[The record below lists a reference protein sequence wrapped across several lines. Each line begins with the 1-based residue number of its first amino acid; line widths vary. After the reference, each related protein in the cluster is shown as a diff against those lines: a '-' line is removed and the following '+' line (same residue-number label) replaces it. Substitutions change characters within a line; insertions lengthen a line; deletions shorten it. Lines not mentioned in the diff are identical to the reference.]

1 MPAWGRV
8 MKILVDFFLTR
19 LGRIVS
25 VSLLV
30 LGAHLLFAPA
40 ASAVPSFAV
49 QTGQACSSCH
59 VGGFGPQLTQFG
71 RDFKMHGYT
80 MRAVGQWDVVPIS
93 MMAVASYIRT
103 QRNQD
108 APPAPHY
115 SDNNNIALDQVS
127 VFVAGGLGDHF
138 GAFVQTTYDGVG
150 RAFSWDNVDLRAVTN
165 ATLFGSDAVLGL
177 SLNNS
182 PGVTDP
188 WNTLPAWGYP
198 YTDSAL
204 APGPAASPL
213 MSDALAQNVLG
224 LNGYAWWGGSIYTE
238 AGLYWSPNASFLDA
252 MGVDPGDTSEI
263 NGAAPYVRVA
273 YQKSF
278 GDRNFEVGAFG
289 LFSDLYPGRDHSAGT
304 TDRYRDI
311 GADAS
316 YQYTDAGGN
325 MLTLN
330 GRYTNERQ
338 RLAASTLLGI
348 AANRDNTLN
357 EVRADLS
364 YYSHRG
370 YGASI
375 GAFDSWGS
383 GDPLVY
389 ADSRTN
395 SPNSSGLMFQVDYTP
410 FGSGHSPFGARFNA
424 RVGVQYV
431 AYSEF
436 DGARHNYD
444 GSGRDA
450 SDNNTLRIFAW
461 VAY

>member
-1 MPAWGRV
+1 
-8 MKILVDFFLTR
+8 MKSLADFFVTGF
-19 LGRIVS
+19 GRILS
-25 VSLLV
+25 ASLLV
-30 LGAHLLFAPA
+30 LGAHLLFVAPA
-40 ASAVPSFAV
+40 GAVPSFAI

-59 VGGFGPQLTQFG
+59 VGGFGPQLTPFG
-71 RDFKMHGYT
+71 RDFKLHGYT
-80 MRAVGQWDVVPIS
+80 MRAVGQWDVAPVS

-103 QRNQD
+103 ERDQD
-108 APPAPHY
+108 GPPAPHY
-115 SDNNNIALDQVS
+115 SDNNNVALDQVS
-127 VFVAGGLGDHF
+127 LFVAGGLGEHF

-150 RAFSWDNVDLRAVTN
+150 RSFSWDNVDLRLVTN
-165 ATLFGSDAVLGL
+165 ATLFGSDTVLGL

-213 MSDALAQNVLG
+213 IADALAQNVLG
-224 LNGYAWWGGSIYTE
+224 INGYAWWNNSIYTE
-238 AGLYWSPNASFLDA
+238 AGLYWSPGASFIDT
-252 MGVDPGDTSEI
+252 MGVDPADTSEI
-263 NGAAPYVRVA
+263 SGGAPYLRIA
-273 YQKSF
+273 YQKNF
-278 GDRNFEVGAFG
+278 GDHNFEVGAFG

-304 TDRYRDI
+304 TDRYRDL
-311 GADAS
+311 GVDAS
-316 YQYTDAGGN
+316 YQHTDASGN
-325 MLTLN
+325 MFTLN
-330 GRYTNERQ
+330 GRYINEHQ
-338 RLAASTLLGI
+338 RLAASTLLGL

-364 YYSHRG
+364 YYSHQG
-370 YGASI
+370 FGASI

-383 GDPLVY
+383 RDSLLY

-395 SPNSSGLMFQVDYTP
+395 SPNSSGLMLQADYTP
-410 FGSGHSPFGARFNA
+410 FGGGHSPFGARFNA
-424 RVGVQYV
+424 RVGIQYV